1 MQGCESCI
9 SNLSTK
15 PFINC
20 LLLPGG
26 FDSEGTARLVVASL
40 KKTLGMTE
48 EDLQEKLESFSSDGV
63 YMSKKHRA
71 RGGGFLSLHTHLEK
85 LLDIAPD
92 TILYLYTRSKMH
104 QCISGKC
111 TKCITMHHIT
121 TGYLNS
127 VKFSKRMLDGSA
139 VFRV

>member
-15 PFINC
+15 HFIDC
-20 LLLPGG
+20 LLLSGD

-63 YMSKKHRA
+63 
-71 RGGGFLSLHTHLEK
+71 FVQET
-85 LLDIAPD
+85 
-92 TILYLYTRSKMH
+92 
-104 QCISGKC
+104 
-111 TKCITMHHIT
+111 
-121 TGYLNS
+121 
-127 VKFSKRMLDGSA
+127 
-139 VFRV
+139 

>member
-15 PFINC
+15 PFIDC
-20 LLLPGG
+20 LLLSGG

-92 TILYLYTRSKMH
+92 TISDNYDGGHVLQLSLSDTFKKGTNKDSNGDNEDEVDDGVRD
-104 QCISGKC
+104 
-111 TKCITMHHIT
+111 
-121 TGYLNS
+121 
-127 VKFSKRMLDGSA
+127 FSNQ
-139 VFRV
+139 